1 MVKWI
6 DMKKLQ
12 DVVVVEFLEFVS
24 CLDYAF
30 VESLWLLFCILDSP
44 LDTSP
49 LSDVV
54 EAQF

>member
-30 VESLWLLFCILDSP
+30 FESLWLLFCILDSP